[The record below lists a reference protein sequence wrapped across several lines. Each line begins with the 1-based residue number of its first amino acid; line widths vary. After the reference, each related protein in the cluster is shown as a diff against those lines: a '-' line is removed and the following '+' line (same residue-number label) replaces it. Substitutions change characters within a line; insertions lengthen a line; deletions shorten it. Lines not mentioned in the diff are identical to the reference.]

1 MTAVIQPRSDNDRRP
16 TRNKIRRGIAAAVGL
31 IAMAATLTVSAA
43 AAQAA
48 SGCRSAPYSARFG
61 LSDPF
66 MAFDG
71 VEVASAPYGGTY
83 RTTTQCRDI
92 QVKNTGNGRSDGAPF
107 HACVVFS
114 GRATCANGWT
124 YVPPGQ
130 WRNLATN
137 VKDGTRFNVW
147 ISVNLGRYYG
157 AQAVGDW

>member
-1 MTAVIQPRSDNDRRP
+1 MTAVIERRFDTDRR
-16 TRNKIRRGIAAAVGL
+16 TATSGIRSVVAAAVSL
-31 IAMAATLTVSAA
+31 VAIAATLAVSARP
-43 AAQAA
+43 AQAA
-48 SGCRSAPYSARFG
+48 GCRSAPYSATFG

-92 QVKNTGNGRSDGAPF
+92 QVKNIGYGGSDGAPF

-124 YVPPGQ
+124 YVGPGQ
-130 WRNLATN
+130 WKNLATN
-137 VKDGTRFNVW
+137 VKDGTRFNIW
-147 ISVNLGRYYG
+147 ISVNLGTYYG
-157 AQAVGDW
+157 ARAVGDW